1 MAAANAGAAPADRAP
16 SAFRQQWLQ
25 RSPFVYVRL
34 GYVRE
39 QRRQNLLNN
48 GHCASR
54 YKDHVWPHLCI
65 RLAGCS
71 FSCWDGTRRY
81 TGRQPLTLAA
91 KGTLRKPSVVRER
104 RRPAPSRAWQAIA
117 GLLSF
122 WYARPVG
129 VARSAQRLVGGI
141 ACRPAFHWTSW
152 SPIRGCRTSF
162 CGNNFHQ
169 AKF

>member
-1 MAAANAGAAPADRAP
+1 LSMCA
-16 SAFRQQWLQ
+16 SATCA
-25 RSPFVYVRL
+25 
-34 GYVRE
+34 E

-169 AKF
+169 DKF